1 MTDSRQPDTQTDKIK
16 TAERQTE
23 KKNKKRGSET
33 DRKTADRQTN
43 RESGR

>member
-23 KKNKKRGSET
+23 KNKKRGSET